1 MKLLLDNSPISE
13 DPDCT
18 DGKTQKTDA
27 TEWKFGRIW
36 RIVRPTKKN
45 LIFAFKS
52 SLSLGLAVFFGLT
65 YNKEKGYWS
74 GLTIAIS
81 FVTGRRTTFTLA
93 NARAQGTALGSVY
106 GVMTLSIFGLWVIGP
121 AQFTNCLAAWAVA
134 MSAFVVALPESS
146 NLMCKR
152 IAFGNL
158 VIVYVGTIIHGA
170 ETGVVMH
177 PIHVTSSTALGALAS
192 VLAMLFPYPR
202 LAYYEVWKARQS
214 YIERLKHFR
223 DAICAPDNIT
233 ACNFISEAKSL
244 SGAAAKLLQSIKSN
258 QEGMLGESPPVR
270 FFEPHCVNQ
279 MKKLQDMEI
288 SIRGMDIALTY
299 FLSFPVDEEFKRVLL
314 DLRQQIIQEPEH
326 ADSSAPF
333 NANTA
338 PGTLRNENLP
348 TFSASLKVLSASF
361 LQYCMKPLLDNSLIS
376 EDPDCTE
383 WRFGRIWRV
392 VRSTKKNLVFAF
404 KCSLSLGLAV
414 FFGLTYTKENGYW
427 AGLTIAISFET
438 GRHATFT
445 SANARAQGTAL
456 GSVYGVL
463 CSFIFQRFAYLEFL
477 PLLPWIVFS
486 CFLMHSRMYGKAG
499 GISAVIGAL
508 LILGRDH
515 YGPPSQFAIARITEA
530 TIGLICFITVEIL
543 FNPSRAATLAK
554 SQLPQSL
561 RALRYCIDCTF
572 ISPGQGQVAVPNTP
586 ALRENQKQ
594 LKSCLSELKKFI
606 VEAESEPNFCF
617 LPFYGAYRKIL
628 ESLLKMEALLL
639 IVAQTTKSLSQIL
652 ESSQVTFVE
661 ENMNKDIEDFRTK
674 VSSTLNSLEKELIK
688 KYFPRDIEL
697 GRNPNADVL
706 SGNEEVDSITRS
718 FLQHSGLLAD
728 SIATDRCNCLAFCMS
743 SLMKEA
749 IRIENEVKE
758 LVKWENPS

>member
-1 MKLLLDNSPISE
+1 MRLVSALRTALACTIVGCTTLYGPPPVRRLLEYPAFSYVTTILIVS
-13 DPDCT
+13 
-18 DGKTQKTDA
+18 DA
-27 TEWKFGRIW
+27 TLGDTLRGCWN
-36 RIVRPTKKN
+36 V
-45 LIFAFKS
+45 LYAIF
-52 SLSLGLAVFFGLT
+52 
-65 YNKEKGYWS
+65 
-74 GLTIAIS
+74 
-81 FVTGRRTTFTLA
+81 
-93 NARAQGTALGSVY
+93 Q
-106 GVMTLSIFGLWVIGP
+106 VMTLSIFGLWVIGP

-192 VLAMLFPYPR
+192 VLAMLFP
-202 LAYYEVWKARQS
+202 VWKARQS

-515 YGPPSQFAIARITEA
+515 YGPPT
-530 TIGLICFITVEIL
+530 
-543 FNPSRAATLAK
+543 TLAK